1 MIRSEGWTCKVNG
14 KKVSMDLFAG
24 SMMSVPLEQGVN
36 EIELSYH
43 LPGRTSGIILSLAG
57 TAILAFVAVIERKRG
72 KSA

>member
-1 MIRSEGWTCKVNG
+1 MNG

-24 SMMSVPLEQGVN
+24 SMMSVPLEQGAN

-43 LPGRTSGIILSLAG
+43 LPGMTSGIILSLAG